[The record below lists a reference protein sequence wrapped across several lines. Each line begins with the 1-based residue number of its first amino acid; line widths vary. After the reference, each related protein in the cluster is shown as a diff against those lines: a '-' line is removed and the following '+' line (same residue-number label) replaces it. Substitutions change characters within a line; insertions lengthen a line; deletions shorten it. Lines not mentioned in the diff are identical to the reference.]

1 MDGKRIT
8 GEQTITLP
16 RTSEGYIAATLELPV
31 IILSI
36 ISCRVFMKTQ

>member
-8 GEQTITLP
+8 SEQTIPLP
-16 RTSEGYIAATLELPV
+16 WIPEGFVAAALQLP
-31 IILSI
+31 IMFLSI

>member
-1 MDGKRIT
+1 MDGKGRT

-16 RTSEGYIAATLELPV
+16 RIPEGCIAETLELPV
-31 IILSI
+31 IFLSI

>member
-16 RTSEGYIAATLELPV
+16 RIPEVFMAAALQLP
-31 IILSI
+31 IMFLSI